1 MFVYLMLPLV
11 LKHPVEEQTGSTL
24 VYQID
29 MPKYDED
36 IELHPQKD
44 ARIPLWRCP
53 NQPNKQ
59 IQAPP
64 PTALIK
70 SWAIELFSNNDE
82 PRTSIMSWFFRW
94 YQAQGQRAL
103 ASWPHPEEV
112 MTLCVTQADQG
123 RTSDLWSHT
132 SFSDKEHKIG
142 SSSSISRQKSLKS
155 CNKTWL
161 WIRNLFAI
169 YFILYFW
176 QFLWLFEGM
185 FDMVMYLFLMP
196 YLRFST
202 FCDFGLFFTCC
213 LVLF

>member
-1 MFVYLMLPLV
+1 MFSKNFP
-11 LKHPVEEQTGSTL
+11 TSTFIL
-24 VYQID
+24 SYTSLRYTRVACPSMMRTLSYI
-29 MPKYDED
+29 PKN
-36 IELHPQKD
+36 D

-155 CNKTWL
+155 RNKTWP
-161 WIRNLFAI
+161 WIRNLFPI
-169 YFILYFW
+169 YFIYFW
-176 QFLWLFEGM
+176 QFLRECLTWSWTWCIFFNAIFRVFNILWFCS
-185 FDMVMYLFLMP
+185 VFL
-196 YLRFST
+196 LA
-202 FCDFGLFFTCC
+202 
-213 LVLF
+213 V

>member
-1 MFVYLMLPLV
+1 MIWIFT
-11 LKHPVEEQTGSTL
+11 LKG
-24 VYQID
+24 
-29 MPKYDED
+29 
-36 IELHPQKD
+36 
-44 ARIPLWRCP
+44 
-53 NQPNKQ
+53 
-59 IQAPP
+59 
-64 PTALIK
+64 
-70 SWAIELFSNNDE
+70 WAIELFSNNDG

-155 CNKTWL
+155 RNKTWL
-161 WIRNLFAI
+161 WIRKFICNLFHMIFLAI
-169 YFILYFW
+169 FVTFW
-176 QFLWLFEGM
+176 GNVWRGL
-185 FDMVMYLFLMP
+185 DVSFLMP
-196 YLRFST
+196 YLGFST

>member
-1 MFVYLMLPLV
+1 
-11 LKHPVEEQTGSTL
+11 
-24 VYQID
+24 

-155 CNKTWL
+155 RNKTWP
-161 WIRNLFAI
+161 WIRNLKFIYSEKATKFCEISTLLLSVCTIDKSKVEISQNFVAFSEYTNFI
-169 YFILYFW
+169 YF
-176 QFLWLFEGM
+176 M
-185 FDMVMYLFLMP
+185 
-196 YLRFST
+196 
-202 FCDFGLFFTCC
+202 
-213 LVLF
+213 